1 VTALVSALVGDCD
14 DAGVVDDA
22 IVEDMV
28 DVGDDIELVVRRVEL
43 VGSNESLVDGSTL
56 LGAAVVGATLR
67 ERSRDRTWTITDK
80 LTRKMHSKTL
90 TLQKLWVETQQRYDV
105 SEPNADVTQV
115 SKVVGVADELVEELQ
130 LQG

>member
-1 VTALVSALVGDCD
+1 
-14 DAGVVDDA
+14 
-22 IVEDMV
+22 
-28 DVGDDIELVVRRVEL
+28 
-43 VGSNESLVDGSTL
+43 
-56 LGAAVVGATLR
+56 
-67 ERSRDRTWTITDK
+67 
-80 LTRKMHSKTL
+80 MHSKTL